1 MHLFMD
7 SGQIPKDDVVYLEQT
22 DSPQRFFPFCIFN
35 STAETPVH
43 WSYRRTGQRVL
54 ERVELFATISSI
66 SFRRFAPFV
75 LQMIVI
81 KIGTDGTYKTGKV
94 NLV

>member
-1 MHLFMD
+1 MD